1 MRTELG
7 SWRRAWRRVG
17 KVGKA
22 EVEVEEAEARRR
34 ALLERRL
41 YVVVYRLNLAP
52 TIFAARQLVSHKHIL
67 VNDKV
72 VNIASYLVSKGDKI
86 YLTESAKN
94 MKLCIETVEKAE
106 RMVLVEEE
114 EEEEEA
120 AGMRSDKI

>member
-34 ALLERRL
+34 ARR
-41 YVVVYRLNLAP
+41 
-52 TIFAARQLVSHKHIL
+52 T
-67 VNDKV
+67 
-72 VNIASYLVSKGDKI
+72 ASRGG
-86 YLTESAKN
+86 
-94 MKLCIETVEKAE
+94 
-106 RMVLVEEE
+106 

-120 AGMRSDKI
+120 AGGHAL

>member
-1 MRTELG
+1 MLQ
-7 SWRRAWRRVG
+7 
-17 KVGKA
+17 
-22 EVEVEEAEARRR
+22 
-34 ALLERRL
+34 LF
-41 YVVVYRLNLAP
+41 
-52 TIFAARQLVSHKHIL
+52 FAARQLVSHKHIL

-114 EEEEEA
+114 EEEEEEA